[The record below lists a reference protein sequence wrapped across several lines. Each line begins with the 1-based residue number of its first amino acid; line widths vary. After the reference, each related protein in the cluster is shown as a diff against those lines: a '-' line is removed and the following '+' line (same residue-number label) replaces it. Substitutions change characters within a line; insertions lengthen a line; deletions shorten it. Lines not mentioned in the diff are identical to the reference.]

1 MVAGLIVIFLIGAP
15 GLVSAVGHW
24 VDVAGITQRR
34 SEAGWRQV
42 PATMQRGAAEQPGDS
57 SGPPGT
63 VEMLA
68 RWTAPDGRVRRGWI
82 PVSPETEAG
91 SSTRVWVSRAGALTG
106 QPLRPAQL
114 GGRVAIAG
122 LMTAYVLALL
132 LGLAG
137 SAGRSILY
145 RCRLAGWETDW
156 HGVRP
161 RWTRQG

>member
-1 MVAGLIVIFLIGAP
+1 MPPCRKASPRPRGLRRAPSPAADLAGAQLTWGCRDE
-15 GLVSAVGHW
+15 GS
-24 VDVAGITQRR
+24 
-34 SEAGWRQV
+34 
-42 PATMQRGAAEQPGDS
+42 
-57 SGPPGT
+57 
-63 VEMLA
+63 
-68 RWTAPDGRVRRGWI
+68 GWI

-114 GGRVAIAG
+114 GGRVAIAR

-145 RCRLAGWETDW
+145 RRRLAGWETDW
-156 HGVRP
+156 HGVGP